1 MKYFIRSEWFD
12 KIKLSYIYAY
22 IFISFILKYEVN
34 ISLKFIYFLYND
46 ANIWNFTMDRYFIM
60 NDSSS
65 FSSSSNSLNFI
76 LEESSDEAPIL
87 DYVLDNKTEIKTL

>member
-1 MKYFIRSEWFD
+1 
-12 KIKLSYIYAY
+12 
-22 IFISFILKYEVN
+22 
-34 ISLKFIYFLYND
+34 
-46 ANIWNFTMDRYFIM
+46 MDRYFMM